1 MVPKLRIAVVGG
13 GIGGLAA
20 ALALTRK
27 GHEVRVYE
35 QAPELREAGVGM
47 HLGPNGSRLLERWG
61 LGERLRALGVR
72 PAGMEVRDW
81 SHGGTLVRQPM
92 GEEWL
97 AEFGAPYYTIHRA
110 DLHTMLAESLP
121 SGTVRA
127 GHRLER
133 FTETGGGVR
142 LEFADGSTAGADVLI
157 GADGAHSVVRR
168 TLAGPDTA
176 VFSGQSAFRG
186 VVARDQVP
194 GLPGDTLLVWAGP
207 DARMLVYPVR
217 GGRFLTFVAVVP
229 DPRWRLESWSA
240 PGDLDELAA
249 RFDGWNTDVK
259 SLVAAVRESRR
270 WALYDREPLA
280 RWSAGAVTL
289 LGDAAHPMLP
299 HHGQGVSQAV
309 EDAAVLA
316 HCLDAPTGPDPSAS
330 VSAAAAASAP
340 AAASASAPAA
350 AAAAAAASA
359 PAARRTIAAAL
370 DAYEGVRRPHTTRVQ
385 LGSRGGGSQR
395 LRPDEDGTEST
406 GTMSSLVEDVSW
418 IQRHDAEAGL
428 PPLPPP

>member
-1 MVPKLRIAVVGG
+1 
-13 GIGGLAA
+13 
-20 ALALTRK
+20 
-27 GHEVRVYE
+27 
-35 QAPELREAGVGM
+35 
-47 HLGPNGSRLLERWG
+47 
-61 LGERLRALGVR
+61 
-72 PAGMEVRDW
+72 
-81 SHGGTLVRQPM
+81 
-92 GEEWL
+92 
-97 AEFGAPYYTIHRA
+97 
-110 DLHTMLAESLP
+110 
-121 SGTVRA
+121 
-127 GHRLER
+127 
-133 FTETGGGVR
+133 
-142 LEFADGSTAGADVLI
+142 TAGADVLI

-330 VSAAAAASAP
+330 VSAAAAAA
-340 AAASASAPAA
+340 AAASAP
-350 AAAAAAASA
+350 AAAAASA
-359 PAARRTIAAAL
+359 PAARRAIAAAL

>member
-13 GIGGLAA
+13 GIGGLVA

-27 GHEVRVYE
+27 GHEVRVFE
-35 QAPELREAGVGM
+35 QAPHPRETGVGM

-72 PAGMEVRDW
+72 PTGMEVRDW

-110 DLHTMLAESLP
+110 DLHTVLGESLP
-121 SGTVRA
+121 SGVVRP

-133 FTETGGGVR
+133 FTDTGREVR
-142 LEFADGSTAGADVLI
+142 LEFAGGSTAEADVLI
-157 GADGAHSVVRR
+157 GADGAHSLVRR

-176 VFSGQSAFRG
+176 VFSGQSALRG

-194 GLPGDTLLVWAGP
+194 ALPGDTLLVWAGP
-207 DARMLVYPVR
+207 YARMLVYPVR
-217 GGRFLTFVAVVP
+217 GGEFLTFVAVVP
-229 DPRWRLESWSA
+229 DPRRRLESWSA
-240 PGDLDELAA
+240 RGEPDELAA
-249 RFDGWNTDVK
+249 RFDGWNPDVK
-259 SLVAAVRESRR
+259 SLVAAVRETRR

-280 RWSAGAVTL
+280 RWSSGAVTL

-316 HCLDAPTGPDPSAS
+316 HCLDAPARVASPS
-330 VSAAAAASAP
+330 
-340 AAASASAPAA
+340 
-350 AAAAAAASA
+350 
-359 PAARRTIAAAL
+359 AARRGLIADAL
-370 DAYEGVRRPHTTRVQ
+370 DAYDGVRRPHTTRVQ

-395 LRPDEDGTEST
+395 LRPEEDGGEST
-406 GTMSSLVEDVSW
+406 GTMSSLVRDVSW

-428 PPLPPP
+428 PPLPPAPAPH

>member
-13 GIGGLAA
+13 GIGGLVA

-27 GHEVRVYE
+27 GHEVRVFE
-35 QAPELREAGVGM
+35 QAPHPRETGVGM

-72 PAGMEVRDW
+72 PTGMEVRDW

-110 DLHTMLAESLP
+110 DLHTVLGESLP
-121 SGTVRA
+121 SGVVRP

-133 FTETGGGVR
+133 FTDTGREVR
-142 LEFADGSTAGADVLI
+142 LEFAGGSTAEADVLI
-157 GADGAHSVVRR
+157 GADGAHSLVRR

-176 VFSGQSAFRG
+176 VFSGQSALRG

-194 GLPGDTLLVWAGP
+194 ALPGDTLLVWAGP

-217 GGRFLTFVAVVP
+217 GGQFLTFVAVVP
-229 DPRWRLESWSA
+229 DPRRRLESWSA
-240 PGDLDELAA
+240 RGEPDELAA
-249 RFDGWNTDVK
+249 RFDGWNPDVK
-259 SLVAAVRESRR
+259 SLVAAVRETRR

-280 RWSAGAVTL
+280 RWSSGAVTL

-316 HCLDAPTGPDPSAS
+316 HCLDAPARVASPS
-330 VSAAAAASAP
+330 
-340 AAASASAPAA
+340 
-350 AAAAAAASA
+350 
-359 PAARRTIAAAL
+359 AARRGLIADAL
-370 DAYEGVRRPHTTRVQ
+370 DAYDGVRRPHTTRVQ

-395 LRPDEDGTEST
+395 LRPEEDGGEST
-406 GTMSSLVEDVSW
+406 GTMSSLVRDVSW

-428 PPLPPP
+428 PPLPPAPH

>member
-27 GHEVRVYE
+27 DHRVRVFE
-35 QAPELREAGVGM
+35 QAPELRESGVGM

-72 PAGMEVRDW
+72 PTGMEVRDW
-81 SHGGTLVRQPM
+81 AHGTTLVRQPM
-92 GEEWL
+92 GDEWL

-121 SGTVRA
+121 SGVVRP

-133 FTETGGGVR
+133 FTETGSGVR
-142 LEFADGSTAGADVLI
+142 LEFAGGVRAEADVLI

-186 VVARDQVP
+186 IVARDQVP
-194 GLPGDTLLVWAGP
+194 ALPGDTLLVWAGA

-217 GGRFLTFVAVVP
+217 GGEFLTFVAVVP
-229 DPRWRLESWSA
+229 DPRWRLESWTAS
-240 PGDLDELAA
+240 GELDELAA
-249 RFDGWNTDVK
+249 RFDGWNLDVK
-259 SLVAAVRESRR
+259 SLVAAVRETRR

-280 RWSAGAVTL
+280 RWSSGAVTL

-316 HCLDAPTGPDPSAS
+316 HCLDAPSDAPST
-330 VSAAAAASAP
+330 P
-340 AAASASAPAA
+340 AG
-350 AAAAAAASA
+350 
-359 PAARRTIAAAL
+359 RRRIAAVL
-370 DAYEGVRRPHTTRVQ
+370 EAYEGARRPHTTRVQ

-395 LRPDEDGTEST
+395 LRPDEDGGEST
-406 GTMSSLVEDVSW
+406 GTMSSLVQDVSW
-418 IQRHDAEAGL
+418 IQRHDAEAAL
-428 PPLPPP
+428 PRIP